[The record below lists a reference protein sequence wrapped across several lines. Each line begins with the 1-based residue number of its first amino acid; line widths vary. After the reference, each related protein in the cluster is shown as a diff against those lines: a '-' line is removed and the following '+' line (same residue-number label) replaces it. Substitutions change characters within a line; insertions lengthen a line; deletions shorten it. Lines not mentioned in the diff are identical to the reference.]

1 VDVLL
6 VLREPPQRCGWG
18 LCEQCGTLSFRVGK
32 ALSLY
37 LRPQSFTVPLL
48 PIPSGHEPMGY
59 SLAAA
64 YMERTQPIPSG
75 HLRGAPAWH
84 APNGRA
90 ELAPSH
96 DMLRKACL
104 DGSMNSAASA
114 LLGRH
119 TESPVDP

>member
-1 VDVLL
+1 ML
-6 VLREPPQRCGWG
+6 VVH
-18 LCEQCGTLSFRVGK
+18 RVSVRFGK
-32 ALSLY
+32 ALRLC

-48 PIPSGHEPMGY
+48 AIPSGYEPMAY
-59 SLAAA
+59 SHAAL

-75 HLRGAPAWH
+75 HLRGAPAWN
-84 APNGRA
+84 ARRGRA

-114 LLGRH
+114 LFGRH
-119 TESPVDP
+119 AKSPVDS